1 MPGAA
6 SGPRGSEPVA
16 QGGGIALRVDGAPVG
31 VPRDE
36 INLLSSPGVTPRVV
50 DDATPG
56 SEKSDVGFDLSAE
69 VLLVDPITGADLV
82 TGVGT
87 LNLIPALAG
96 ATRFIVTRVQIVPE
110 AVDGAPAVQPIL
122 RVETPAGAGDH
133 VASAALVVAGDNL
146 QDLPM
151 VATRPILD
159 VTAPNNLLNLVQTG
173 LATAASY
180 TVTILV
186 WGYVLTP

>member
-16 QGGGIALRVDGAPVG
+16 QGGGIALRVDGTPVG

-36 INLLSSPGVTPRVV
+36 INLTSSPGVTPRVA

-56 SEKSDVGFDLSAE
+56 SEKADIGFDLSAE
-69 VLLVDPITGADLV
+69 VLLVAPITGADLV
-82 TGVGT
+82 AGVGT
-87 LNLIPALAG
+87 LALVPALAG
-96 ATRFIVTRVQIVPE
+96 ATRLVISKVQIVPE
-110 AVDGAPAVQPIL
+110 SVDGAPGVQPIL
-122 RVETPAGAGDH
+122 QVETPASVGDH
-133 VASAALVVAGDNL
+133 VASGALSVAGDSFEDML
-146 QDLPM
+146 M
-151 VATRPILD
+151 VSPRPVLD
-159 VTAPNNLLNLVQTG
+159 ATAPNNLLSLVQTG
-173 LATAASY
+173 LATATNY